1 MKYNHGNTF
10 TYTLIIFLL
19 CTILLIV
26 SNPKQENHIQ
36 AMVDNLAE
44 KNIFTGVVSRTA
56 LAVNPPVY
64 HSALL
69 FSYTEQN
76 EKISSVGGLGY
87 VWINKK
93 MTE

>member
-1 MKYNHGNTF
+1 MRNNHGNSL

-19 CTILLIV
+19 SIILLVV

-36 AMVDNLAE
+36 AMIDNLAD
-44 KNIFTGVVSRTA
+44 KNILTGVVSRTA

-64 HSALL
+64 HSALV

-76 EKISSVGGLGY
+76 NKISSVGGLGY

-93 MTE
+93 MTK